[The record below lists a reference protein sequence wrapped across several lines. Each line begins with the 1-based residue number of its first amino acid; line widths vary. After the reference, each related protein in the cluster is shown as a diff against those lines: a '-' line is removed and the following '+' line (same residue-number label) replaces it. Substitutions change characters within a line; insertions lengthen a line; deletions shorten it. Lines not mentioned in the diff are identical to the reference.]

1 MKKEYRNSART
12 KKMIRNAFVD
22 LIEEKKLITNISVSE
37 LAERAD
43 IAKSTFYNHY
53 DDLYAVADEIL
64 SELMQSLDSMI
75 SAMESDKHIDHRV
88 YVKNIFKFLKENEDI
103 YKKVSDSPDA
113 VYFISKIKHTITKK
127 IMNSVSF
134 TIPVSNKA
142 EKYVRISFLS
152 NACVD
157 IMVEYFKGYIDMP
170 LSDLENTLI
179 SILDDLIK

>member
-64 SELMQSLDSMI
+64 NELMQGLDMMIASME
-75 SAMESDKHIDHRV
+75 ADQTNDYRV
-88 YVKNIFKFLKENEDI
+88 YVKKIFAFLKQNENI
-103 YKKVSDSPDA
+103 YRKVSDSPDA
-113 VYFISKIKHTITKK
+113 IFFIERIKHIITKK
-127 IMNSVSF
+127 IISNPSFAVS
-134 TIPVSNKA
+134 SADKS
-142 EKYVRISFLS
+142 ERYVRISFLS

-157 IMVEYFKGYIDMP
+157 IMVDYFKGNIDMP
-170 LSDLENTLI
+170 LSKLENTLMA
-179 SILDDLIK
+179 ILDDLIK